1 MTMGSA
7 GGGGAGGTN
16 AIAEGTDASVGAV
29 VGMALGS
36 VWSGAVLIWKGAG
49 SVAA

>member
-16 AIAEGTDASVGAV
+16 TIAEGTDASVGAV
-29 VGMALGS
+29 VGMAVGS
-36 VWSGAVLIWKGAG
+36 AYGPEPS
-49 SVAA
+49 